1 MSDDG
6 RPIDDR
12 DDAPHPEFPAGR
24 PIPRAIEDDDAGDE
38 SIDTDRSVADERV
51 AELLEREATAQ
62 ELAPAVEEQEA
73 PDAADTLE
81 TLSAEESAEVVKH
94 MEEESA
100 AEALAH
106 MDHALAATVL
116 VDLGPVE
123 AAELLQIMEPDD
135 AADLLQSMG
144 KDQAAQTLRHMPAP
158 LAAKLGKLAQYEPES
173 AGGLMTTSYVWVPAH
188 LTVAQTIDHLR
199 NDDLFTQS
207 ETQGMYV
214 YVVDIGMRLAGVLEL
229 RRLLT
234 ARATE
239 KIEEIMI
246 RDLDTIGPDMD
257 QEDVAREF
265 ERYDYLSLPVVDED
279 HRLLGVVT
287 IDDVVD
293 IIQEEQTEDVQ
304 LSVGAGAGE
313 SVNSTVREKFRGRM
327 PWLAVNLLT
336 SQAAATVVLGFR
348 PLVEQYEIVAALM
361 GVIANQAGNAGQQS
375 LAVTMRGIA
384 LGEVRPGRGVGLIT
398 REVTV
403 GCLTG
408 LTVGSMLLLVGWGIG
423 ELGLIRQ
430 INWRL
435 GAVGGVAMIF
445 ALSMGCFVGS
455 ALPLILTRFK
465 RDPATG
471 STIFLTMVTDT
482 SAFATFLGLVWL
494 LQSWLFGG

>member
-1 MSDDG
+1 MARVTEDG
-6 RPIDDR
+6 RPIEER
-12 DDAPHPEFPAGR
+12 DPRENPSSA
-24 PIPRAIEDDDAGDE
+24 PIPRAIEDDDSGDE
-38 SIDTDRSVADERV
+38 SIDSDMSEADVRV
-51 AELLEREATAQ
+51 AELMDREATPE

-81 TLSAEESAEVVKH
+81 ALTSEESAEVVKH

-116 VDLGPVE
+116 VDLGPAE

-144 KDQAAQTLRHMPAP
+144 KEQAAQTLRHMPTP

-188 LTVAQTIDHLR
+188 LTVAQTIEHLR
-199 NDDLFTQS
+199 TDELFTQS
-207 ETQGMYV
+207 DTHGMYV

-234 ARATE
+234 ARASE
-239 KIEEIMI
+239 KVADIMI
-246 RDLDTIGPDMD
+246 RDVDTIGPDLD

-265 ERYDYLSLPVVDED
+265 ERYDYLSLPVVDLD
-279 HRLLGVVT
+279 NRLLGIVT

-327 PWLAVNLLT
+327 PWLAINLLT
-336 SQAAATVVLGFR
+336 SQLAASVVIGFR
-348 PLVEQYEIVAALM
+348 PLVEHYEILAALM
-361 GVIANQAGNAGQQS
+361 GVVANQAGNAGQQS
-375 LAVTMRGIA
+375 LAVTLRGIA
-384 LGEVRPGRGVGLIT
+384 LGEVRPGKAAGLIS
-398 REVTV
+398 REVSV
-403 GCLTG
+403 GILTG
-408 LTVGSMLLLVGWGIG
+408 LTVGALLLTFGWAVGAT
-423 ELGLIRQ
+423 GLIRQ
-430 INWRL
+430 FNWRL
-435 GAVGGVAMIF
+435 GAVGGVSMVF
-445 ALSMGCFVGS
+445 ALSVGCFVGS
-455 ALPLILTRFK
+455 ALPLLLTRFK

-482 SAFATFLGLVWL
+482 SAFVTFLGLAYV
-494 LQSWLFGG
+494 LQAWVFAG